1 LLQQANT
8 IRKSYK
14 DHHCDNCFNYELEKK
29 KSKERK
35 NEKETKI
42 EMNECRLGDV
52 TRQLKESANEE
63 DDQTP

>member
-1 LLQQANT
+1 M
-8 IRKSYK
+8 
-14 DHHCDNCFNYELEKK
+14 
-29 KSKERK
+29 
-35 NEKETKI
+35 EKELKI